1 MRCTPLFLDLMLVIQ
16 AQGKHSCGITIPD
29 GLIGVDDVDSPP
41 VNAGDLR
48 KCCSDNRSA
57 AMSVMVSSESKPQH
71 TFDSAE
77 MGAIAHLYRGEVY
90 RSTIWRTRL
99 DNTTNWSIVTMGI
112 ALSTTFSSPEA
123 APLPLVLVGL
133 LLAVF
138 LGMEA
143 RRYRYFN
150 VWRARARWLE
160 MNFYVPIFTGE
171 ARDDSWQ
178 VILARDYTVPRH
190 HISFVRAAG
199 RRWRRNYV
207 WIFAIQAI
215 AYYGKIAIHPTPAA
229 TLAEYSDRAAVGP
242 IPGWIVLMTGFAYYF
257 GWLALALGTLWLDQ
271 RQHAANGD
279 EVAMG

>member
-1 MRCTPLFLDLMLVIQ
+1 
-16 AQGKHSCGITIPD
+16 
-29 GLIGVDDVDSPP
+29 
-41 VNAGDLR
+41 
-48 KCCSDNRSA
+48 
-57 AMSVMVSSESKPQH
+57 
-71 TFDSAE
+71 

-123 APLPLVLVGL
+123 SPLPLLLVGL
-133 LLAVF
+133 LIAVF

-160 MNFYVPIFTGE
+160 MNFYAPIFTGE

-178 VILARDYTVPRH
+178 AVLARDYTAPRH

-199 RRWRRNYV
+199 RLRVPKTLSELMTWWNRLNWRN
-207 WIFAIQAI
+207 
-215 AYYGKIAIHPTPAA
+215 
-229 TLAEYSDRAAVGP
+229 DRAA
-242 IPGWIVLMTGFAYYF
+242 LF
-257 GWLALALGTLWLDQ
+257 LSCRLGLTI
-271 RQHAANGD
+271 
-279 EVAMG
+279 

>member
-1 MRCTPLFLDLMLVIQ
+1 
-16 AQGKHSCGITIPD
+16 
-29 GLIGVDDVDSPP
+29 
-41 VNAGDLR
+41 
-48 KCCSDNRSA
+48 
-57 AMSVMVSSESKPQH
+57 
-71 TFDSAE
+71 

-123 APLPLVLVGL
+123 SPLPLLLVGL
-133 LLAVF
+133 LIAVF

-160 MNFYVPIFTGE
+160 MNFYAPIFTGE

-178 VILARDYTVPRH
+178 AVLARDYTAPRH

-199 RRWRRNYV
+199 YLCVPKTLSELMTWWNRLNWRN
-207 WIFAIQAI
+207 
-215 AYYGKIAIHPTPAA
+215 
-229 TLAEYSDRAAVGP
+229 DRAA
-242 IPGWIVLMTGFAYYF
+242 LF
-257 GWLALALGTLWLDQ
+257 LSCRLGLTI
-271 RQHAANGD
+271 
-279 EVAMG
+279 

>member
-1 MRCTPLFLDLMLVIQ
+1 M
-16 AQGKHSCGITIPD
+16 
-29 GLIGVDDVDSPP
+29 DSSASMMWTLPP
-41 VNAGDLR
+41 VNACDLR
-48 KCCSDNRSA
+48 KCCSDNRSP
-57 AMSVMVSSESKPQH
+57 AMSIMVSSESNPQH
-71 TFDSAE
+71 TFDAAE
-77 MGAIAHLYRGEVY
+77 MGVIAHLYRGEVY

-112 ALSTTFSSPEA
+112 ALSTPFSSPEA
-123 APLPLVLVGL
+123 SPLPLVLVGL
-133 LLAVF
+133 LLAVY

-160 MNFYVPIFTGE
+160 MNFYAPIFTGE
-171 ARDDSWQ
+171 ARDDRWQ

-190 HISFVRAAG
+190 HISFIRAAG
-199 RRWRRNYV
+199 RRLRRNYV

-242 IPGWIVLMTGFAYYF
+242 IPGWIVLMIGFAYYF
-257 GWLALALGTLWLDQ
+257 GWLVLALGTMWLDQ
-271 RQHAANGD
+271 RRHGAKGD
-279 EVAMG
+279 AVAMG

>member
-1 MRCTPLFLDLMLVIQ
+1 
-16 AQGKHSCGITIPD
+16 
-29 GLIGVDDVDSPP
+29 
-41 VNAGDLR
+41 
-48 KCCSDNRSA
+48 
-57 AMSVMVSSESKPQH
+57 MSLMVSNEAKPQH
-71 TFDSAE
+71 TFDAAE

-99 DNTTNWSIVTMGI
+99 DNTTNWAIVRMGM
-112 ALSTTFSSPEA
+112 ALSTSFSSPLA
-123 APLPLVLVGL
+123 SPLPLVLVGL
-133 LLAVF
+133 LIAVF

-160 MNFYVPIFTGE
+160 RNFYAPMFTGE

-178 VILARDYTVPRH
+178 AILASDYTAPRY

-199 RRWRRNYV
+199 RRLRRNYV
-207 WIFAIQAI
+207 WILVIQAI

-257 GWLALALGTLWLDQ
+257 GWLAFALGTIGLHQLNAGA
-271 RQHAANGD
+271 HGAAVGVG
-279 EVAMG
+279 EA

>member
-1 MRCTPLFLDLMLVIQ
+1 
-16 AQGKHSCGITIPD
+16 
-29 GLIGVDDVDSPP
+29 
-41 VNAGDLR
+41 
-48 KCCSDNRSA
+48 
-57 AMSVMVSSESKPQH
+57 MSLKVSNEAKPAH

-123 APLPLVLVGL
+123 SPLPLVLVGL

-160 MNFYVPIFTGE
+160 MNFYAPIFTGE

-178 VILARDYTVPRH
+178 AILASDYTAPRH

-199 RRWRRNYV
+199 RRLRRNYV

-257 GWLALALGTLWLDQ
+257 GWLAFALGTMWLDQ
-271 RQHAANGD
+271 RRHGAKGD
-279 EVAMG
+279 AVAMG